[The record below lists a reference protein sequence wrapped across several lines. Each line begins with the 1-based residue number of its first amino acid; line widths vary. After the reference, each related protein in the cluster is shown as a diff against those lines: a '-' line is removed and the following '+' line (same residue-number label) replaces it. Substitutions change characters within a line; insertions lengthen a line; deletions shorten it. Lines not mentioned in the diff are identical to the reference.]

1 MLATTVLG
9 RFATTN
15 DDALYFL
22 KEQISTDENWR
33 VQAFEYSWK
42 SHFTR
47 LDWQNYIFVI
57 V

>member
-9 RFATTN
+9 RLATTN

-33 VQAFEYSWK
+33 VQEMPAKAFDCTLSNK
-42 SHFTR
+42 SAQRT
-47 LDWQNYIFVI
+47 
-57 V
+57 